1 MLRNTIKTLKEKV
14 IKVRI
19 IAFSRHGALLTVI
32 PRDHTS
38 KKMYL
43 CLMILDYLIR
53 AQKWGSYT

>member
-1 MLRNTIKTLKEKV
+1 MLRNIIKTLKEKV
-14 IKVRI
+14 IKVGI
-19 IAFSRHGALLTVI
+19 IAFSHHGALLTVI

-43 CLMILDYLIR
+43 CLMSLYYLVR

>member
-19 IAFSRHGALLTVI
+19 IACSCQEALLTVI

-43 CLMILDYLIR
+43 CLMIHL
-53 AQKWGSYT
+53 